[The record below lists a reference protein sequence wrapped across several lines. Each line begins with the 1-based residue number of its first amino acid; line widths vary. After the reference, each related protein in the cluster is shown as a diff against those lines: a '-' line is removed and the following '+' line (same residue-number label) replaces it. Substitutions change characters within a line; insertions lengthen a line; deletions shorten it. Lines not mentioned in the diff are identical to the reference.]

1 MFHVSIFAEESL
13 NRLVLVWLIFTFFL
27 TAMHVIDRAVEVYLE
42 RCQTY
47 MLELFYGN
55 RKRFLALNSEKDAS

>member
-1 MFHVSIFAEESL
+1 
-13 NRLVLVWLIFTFFL
+13 
-27 TAMHVIDRAVEVYLE
+27 MHVIDRAVEVYLE
-42 RCQTY
+42 PCQTY